1 MFAGFIITFIKYSVS
16 LSNKE
21 SVIKLFFFLFFFT
34 MGAQTLSLEGP
45 KM

>member
-21 SVIKLFFFLFFFT
+21 SVIKFFFCFFFT